1 MYNPFMQNFLYLM
14 LNKPFGFVCSKCS
27 DRRHTVYEI
36 LKPENCICE
45 LPEPVSFENVN
56 PVGRLDAETTGLLL
70 MTNDGMFNHNM
81 TIPENHIFKTY
92 KVELENP
99 VNVNLQKIYCQK
111 AKSGLLLP
119 AEKKAGEY
127 FAKNAEI
134 KWLDEKNCTIKIEEG
149 KFHQVRRTFTALENK
164 VTKLERIKIGNLE
177 LPQTLPPGKFKI
189 LSPAEMEKLIL
200 VNKTRI

>member
-1 MYNPFMQNFLYLM
+1 M
-14 LNKPFGFVCSKCS
+14 NKPFGFVCSKYS

-45 LPEPVSFENVN
+45 LPKTVSFENVN

-81 TIPENHIFKTY
+81 TIPENHISKTY
-92 KVELENP
+92 SVELEKS
-99 VNVNLQKIYCQK
+99 VNENLQKIYCEK

-149 KFHQVRRTFTALENK
+149 KFHQVRRTFSALENK
-164 VTKLERIKIGNLE
+164 VIKLERIKIGNLE
-177 LPQTLPPGKFKI
+177 LPQNLPPGKFKI
-189 LSPAEMEKLIL
+189 LSPAEMEKLI
-200 VNKTRI
+200 